1 MRFAIATLI
10 TAAAAA
16 LAAPPGRGWD
26 KPYEAA
32 AGEGAIHIITVSDGG
47 FWPASLEA
55 KAGDFL
61 EFRFVPG
68 THSVVQSSFSNPCGF
83 LNGGFASGEMSTSED
98 KEENRYA
105 FRVPVSGDGPIW
117 LYNGSVDQC
126 HEDGLK
132 STERVETMSR
142 GDFVKIRL
150 LTLIQFAQMLGGCC
164 RDYHF
169 VNACFHKYYQEAC
182 SKRLVEALSAF
193 GTTADIAV
201 HRNALPDSLR

>member
-26 KPYEAA
+26 KPCEAA

-47 FWPASLEA
+47 FWPVSLEA

-61 EFRFVPG
+61 EFRFLPG

-83 LNGGFASGEMSTSED
+83 NGGFASGEMSTSED
-98 KEENRYA
+98 EGENRYA

-126 HEDGLK
+126 HEYGLVGVVNPPNSDSHENFRK
-132 STERVETMSR
+132 TALDQQTTERVETMSG
-142 GDFVKIRL
+142 GDFIKIR
-150 LTLIQFAQMLGGCC
+150 A
-164 RDYHF
+164 
-169 VNACFHKYYQEAC
+169 
-182 SKRLVEALSAF
+182 
-193 GTTADIAV
+193 
-201 HRNALPDSLR
+201 